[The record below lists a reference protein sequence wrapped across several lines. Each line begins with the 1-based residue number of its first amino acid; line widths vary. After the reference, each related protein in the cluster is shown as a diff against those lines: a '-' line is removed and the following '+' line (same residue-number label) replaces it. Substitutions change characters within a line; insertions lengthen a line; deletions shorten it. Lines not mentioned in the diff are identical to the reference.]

1 MEREGHSVGKSIAQ
15 IDAGAKVT
23 GRAQYTGDLFIPGML
38 VGKVLRSPLAHARI
52 LNIDVSKA
60 RRVAGVR
67 AVVTY
72 EDSPP
77 VSYNSS
83 NRFQSDLKFLPQDRF
98 VLDRKVR
105 FVSDRVA
112 AVAAVDEDAAQ
123 EALWQIR
130 VEYEE
135 LPAVFHPEKAM
146 EKGAP
151 VIHDSAPDN
160 VARRVELAVGNVEEG
175 FRRADCVFENR
186 YATQPVQHSTLET
199 HASIADA
206 SDGKITIWSSTQ
218 VPFMLRHLIAH
229 IFRLSIGR
237 VRVIKP
243 YVGGAFGGK
252 DEMFEEALC
261 VLLSQKAGF
270 PVLIE
275 HSREEEFYRNRR
287 HPAIITLKT
296 GVTKQGEFVARYIK
310 AITNTG
316 GYASA
321 GPKITFAMGEKFAA
335 LYRSPN
341 CLYEG
346 FCVYTNT
353 PPSGAFRGYGNPQSN
368 FALESQN
375 DEIAEKLGIDPV
387 DFRMKNHI
395 RVGDIHPGTKAKI
408 YSCGLDECLSKG
420 AELIGWEKKG
430 GLSENAPSAIAPS
443 AKRRGKGVACAIH
456 GSSLAP
462 YGKDMGAASVR
473 LNEDGSANLV
483 IGSADTGQ
491 GSNTVLAQIAA
502 ETLGIPVERV
512 IVSAADTEVTPLDIG
527 NCGSRSTFVV
537 GNAVRL
543 AAEKAREELLQI
555 AAEVLGCR
563 ADELEITNGA
573 IANPSRSELKT
584 SVGEVAYHARYTLL
598 RSITAEVSGYAP
610 PHNAPPFA
618 AVFAEVEVDVVTG
631 RVEVLRLVAA
641 QDVGRAINPS
651 LIEGQINGAA
661 HVGLGFALGE
671 DLIME
676 PSTGRILNAN
686 FLDYG
691 LAGPLDMP
699 ALESVIVESM
709 EPMGPY
715 GAKSVGEVGSVP
727 VGSAIVN
734 AVYDAV
740 GVRIDE
746 LPITPGKILKA
757 LGRRKQG

>member
-1 MEREGHSVGKSIAQ
+1 MESDATSVGKRITQ
-15 IDAGAKVT
+15 IDARAKVT

-38 VGKVLRSPLAHARI
+38 IGKVLRSPKAHAKI

-60 RRVAGVR
+60 RRVAGVK

-77 VSYNSS
+77 TRYNSS
-83 NRFQSDLKFLPQDRF
+83 NRFQSDLQFLPQDRF

-105 FVSDRVA
+105 FLSDRVA
-112 AVAAVDEDAAQ
+112 AVAAVDKDAAE
-123 EALWQIR
+123 EALGVIR

-146 EKGAP
+146 EPGAP
-151 VIHDSAPDN
+151 VIHDSAPGN
-160 VARRVELAVGNVEEG
+160 VARRVELAVGDVEEG
-175 FRRADCVFENR
+175 FRRSDYIFENR
-186 YATQPVQHSTLET
+186 YVTQPVQHATLET
-199 HASIADA
+199 HVSVADA

-218 VPFMLRHLIAH
+218 VPFNLRHVVANV
-229 IFRLSIGR
+229 FRVPIGR

-261 VLLSQKAGF
+261 VLLSRKAGL

-296 GVTKQGEFVARYIK
+296 GVSRQGEFVARYIK

-346 FCVYTNT
+346 FCVYTNN

-375 DEIAEKLGIDPV
+375 DEIAEALGIDPV

-395 RVGDIHPGTKAKI
+395 RVGDIHPGTKVAI
-408 YSCGLDECLSKG
+408 QSCGLPECLSIG
-420 AELIGWEKKG
+420 ADRIGWEKK
-430 GLSENAPSAIAPS
+430 SESSKRPQAEVFTST
-443 AKRRGKGVACAIH
+443 KRRGKGVACAIH

-462 YGKDMGAASVR
+462 YGKDMGAAMVR
-473 LNEDGSANLV
+473 LNEDGSINLV
-483 IGSADTGQ
+483 IGSADTGR
-491 GSNTVLAQIAA
+491 GSNTILAQIVA
-502 ETLGIPVERV
+502 ETLGMPVDKV
-512 IVSAADTEVTPLDIG
+512 MVSAADTEVTPVDIG

-543 AAEKAREELLQI
+543 AGEKARAELLRI
-555 AAEVLGCR
+555 AAVMLACSADDLG
-563 ADELEITNGA
+563 IVQGT
-573 IANPSRSELKT
+573 ISHKTRSETKT
-584 SVGEVAYHARYTLL
+584 SVGEVAYYARYTLL
-598 RSITAEVSGYAP
+598 QSITAEVSGYVP

-618 AVFAEVEVDVVTG
+618 AVFAEVEVDTATG
-631 RVEVLRLVAA
+631 KCEVLRLVAA
-641 QDVGRAINPS
+641 QDVGRAINPA
-651 LIEGQINGAA
+651 LIEGQIYGAA
-661 HVGLGFALGE
+661 HVGMGFGIGE
-671 DLIME
+671 NLFTE

-686 FLDYG
+686 FLEYG
-691 LAGPLDMP
+691 MAGPTDMP
-699 ALESVIVESM
+699 ALESVIVESI

-715 GAKSVGEVGSVP
+715 GAKSVGEVGAVP
-727 VGSAIVN
+727 IGSAIVN

-740 GVRIDE
+740 GVRIRE
-746 LPITPGKILKA
+746 LPITPDKILA
-757 LGRRKQG
+757 GLGKK